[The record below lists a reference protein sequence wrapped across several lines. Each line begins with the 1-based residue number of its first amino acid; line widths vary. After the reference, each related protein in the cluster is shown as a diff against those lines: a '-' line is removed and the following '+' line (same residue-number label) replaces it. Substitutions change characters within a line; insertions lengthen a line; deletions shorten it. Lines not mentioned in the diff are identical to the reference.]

1 MEIYTRR
8 EINENTFE
16 VLGGDGST
24 LKNHNGKPYPFLSE
38 NISRN
43 LIGDLNHIC
52 EVRYKIEEATEVSE
66 DKLMNDVLLR
76 ISEQELRESFAYC
89 FLSTLME
96 YEEQQMDLE
105 LAFEDQIQWDR
116 LFRLNAS
123 SDTGSLELNKT
134 KKARDFFTGK
144 WKNFGL
150 NYSESLEEMNANEV
164 EFVSDVIIADIQPL
178 VASMDISKRVA
189 VNILYNFFEYFSISI
204 PILWVSGKI
213 TDEDF
218 VSSYWALQFGADMAE
233 LNEVDYEQARFLMNR
248 LLYLKTILWGYDSKD
263 QTLPCV
269 NFYKQ

>member
-1 MEIYTRR
+1 
-8 EINENTFE
+8 
-16 VLGGDGST
+16 
-24 LKNHNGKPYPFLSE
+24 
-38 NISRN
+38 
-43 LIGDLNHIC
+43 
-52 EVRYKIEEATEVSE
+52 
-66 DKLMNDVLLR
+66 
-76 ISEQELRESFAYC
+76 
-89 FLSTLME
+89 
-96 YEEQQMDLE
+96 
-105 LAFEDQIQWDR
+105 
-116 LFRLNAS
+116 
-123 SDTGSLELNKT
+123 
-134 KKARDFFTGK
+134 
-144 WKNFGL
+144 
-150 NYSESLEEMNANEV
+150 MNANEV